1 MKIKK
6 LNFGMIAL
14 LIFLC
19 SGIKSQ
25 DNLKQTLT
33 GLKEKIVEVKIDKTT
48 YQQSFDI
55 LDEVN
60 GKINYVV
67 TELDDKGKATK
78 ESFEFY
84 ISDIDKNT
92 LIRKTSGKKL
102 FVSIS
107 VNNGQKFIKHS
118 KEEKLDGYVNN
129 LELFAPS
136 PDDAQ
141 KIISLFKTAIPLA
154 KTNEKDWA
162 SNTDALNWLK
172 SNIGQVTGSSNTID
186 QTFTFGERK
195 DYLVVLNVKKTDPK
209 GASTEEKYEF
219 NVLDINKNKLL
230 VNING
235 TQLSVSLE
243 TNGSN
248 KFIKY
253 SKNNALQSYTDDLT
267 IIAQDIDQARK
278 IIAAFSSAI
287 SKSKTKMPELSNL
300 QQALDFVKN
309 NTGEI
314 SGDSKPLKQKIDF
327 TQGQGTKTD
336 LSITE
341 TDSKG
346 KGIESIYD
354 FYLADIDLNSLN
366 FKVSGKKITVQCNT
380 SNKSKLIKYTKDN
393 ALQNYQN
400 DIEILEPDIE
410 TTREV
415 IEAIKYAVKSSEWK
429 PLTLKNINE
438 AIAILK
444 TDITGETIGT
454 DIYKLSFDC
463 TANEPFLSKYV
474 QSKTD
479 SKGATVEQSYEFY
492 PFLLEANTTKTESS
506 GKYLNVNITSKD
518 KKSFVKV
525 YKDGKQQNYDN
536 DLEIMAFDSKQAREI
551 AEAIKYISNNGKPKD
566 KDWNDKQVAMNFV
579 KENVGDFKGD
589 GKEVKQK
596 VEFVNN
602 DPCKLN
608 LTINTTEDKGKTTEE
623 IFEFSL
629 SDMNKMMV
637 DYKISGKN
645 VNVILTCK
653 NREKLVKAYNNGTQ
667 QSYASEVTILE
678 DDIVTARNIADA
690 LKSAIIQCEKQ

>member
-6 LNFGMIAL
+6 LNYGMIVL
-14 LIFLC
+14 FIFLC

-60 GKINYVV
+60 GKINYAV

-102 FVSIS
+102 FVSIT

-141 KIISLFKTAIPLA
+141 QIISLFKTAIPLA
-154 KTNEKDWA
+154 KTSEKDWA

-186 QTFTFGERK
+186 QTFSFGERK
-195 DYLVVLNVKKTDPK
+195 DYLVVLNIKKTDPK

-219 NVLDINKNKLL
+219 NVMDINKNKLL

-253 SKNNALQSYTDDLT
+253 SKNNALQSYTDDLS
-267 IIAQDIDQARK
+267 IVAQDIDQARK
-278 IIAAFSSAI
+278 IIAAFGSAI
-287 SKSKTKMPELSNL
+287 SKSKAKMPELSNL

-309 NTGEI
+309 NTGDI
-314 SGDSKPLKQKIDF
+314 SGDAKPLKQKIDF
-327 TQGQGTKTD
+327 TQGQGTKAD

-354 FYLADIDLNSLN
+354 FYLADLDLSSLN

-415 IEAIKYAVKSSEWK
+415 IEAIKYAAKSSEWK

-438 AIAILK
+438 AIALLK
-444 TDITGETIGT
+444 TDIAGETIGT
-454 DIYKLSFDC
+454 DVYKLSFDC
-463 TANEPFLSKYV
+463 AANEPFLSKYV

-492 PFLLEANTTKTESS
+492 PFLLESNTTKTESS
-506 GKYLNVNITSKD
+506 GKYLSVNITSKD

-536 DLEIMAFDSKQAREI
+536 DIEIMAFDSKQAREI

-566 KDWNDKQVAMNFV
+566 RDWNDKQAAMNFV

-602 DPCKLN
+602 DPCKIN
-608 LTINTTEDKGKTTEE
+608 LTINTTDDKGKTTEE

-645 VNVILTCK
+645 VNIILTCK
-653 NREKLVKAYNNGTQ
+653 NREKLVKAYNNGAQ

-678 DDIVTARNIADA
+678 DDIVTAKNIADA